1 MISTRTEGR
10 ILHADQLI
18 FIDVAITGENG
29 IVIGNRDTQLTVKV
43 EGAQL
48 LAFGSA
54 RPMSEENY
62 QDGTYT
68 TWYGLAQAIVKAD
81 KPGTV
86 KITISGEGFDE
97 CVETIS
103 VD

>member
-1 MISTRTEGR
+1 MSFASTLFNV
-10 ILHADQLI
+10 ILNATTTI
-18 FIDVAITGENG
+18 NVANDLTSTSVN
-29 IVIGNRDTQLTVKV
+29 VTYKPDLYLIGNY
-43 EGAQL
+43 G
-48 LAFGSA
+48 GSGWNYA
-54 RPMSEENY
+54 NGTNMSEA
-62 QDGTYT
+62 DGIYT

-86 KITISGEGFDE
+86 KITINGEGFEE